1 MLAWGSST
9 RNKVRLSFT
18 LILAQA
24 SCVDSVPLSSFTNIE
39 PKYCWKHTNNTMLG
53 KYVNFCINFVT
64 AFKFPIP
71 AECTGREQITQTEM
85 IETKSSSRKSHLLSN
100 FLAVLMVTDE
110 LVRAILS
117 KNEQTILLPSVLLSR
132 TLLFLPLL
140 LLSRSGL
147 VTAVLLPQLLAA
159 VTLLYGLIMI
169 KWLEPTCQMISKQC
183 RSWTLHWSL
192 LKRIPQP
199 PTAALS
205 NHIVS

>member
-1 MLAWGSST
+1 M
-9 RNKVRLSFT
+9 
-18 LILAQA
+18 
-24 SCVDSVPLSSFTNIE
+24 DSVPLSSFTNIE

-183 RSWTLHWSL
+183 RS
-192 LKRIPQP
+192 
-199 PTAALS
+199 
-205 NHIVS
+205 

>member
-199 PTAALS
+199 PAAALS
-205 NHIVS
+205 NHVVS

>member
-39 PKYCWKHTNNTMLG
+39 PKYCWKYTNNTMLG

-71 AECTGREQITQTEM
+71 ARCTGRGQITRTEM
-85 IETKSSSRKSHLLSN
+85 METKSSSRKSHLLSN

-110 LVRAILS
+110 LVRDILS
-117 KNEQTILLPSVLLSR
+117 KNEQTILLPSVLLSW

-183 RSWTLHWSL
+183 CSWTLHWSL
-192 LKRIPQP
+192 LKKIPQP

-205 NHIVS
+205 NHVVS

>member
-199 PTAALS
+199 PTAAPS

>member
-1 MLAWGSST
+1 MLTWGSST

-64 AFKFPIP
+64 AFKFPI
-71 AECTGREQITQTEM
+71 TQTEM

-100 FLAVLMVTDE
+100 FFTVLMVTDE

>member
-205 NHIVS
+205 NHVVS

>member
-71 AECTGREQITQTEM
+71 ARCTGRGQITRTEM
-85 IETKSSSRKSHLLSN
+85 METKSSSRKSHLLSN

-110 LVRAILS
+110 LVRDILS
-117 KNEQTILLPSVLLSR
+117 KNEQTILLPSVLLSW

-183 RSWTLHWSL
+183 CSWTLHWSL
-192 LKRIPQP
+192 LKKIPQP

-205 NHIVS
+205 NHVVS